1 MYKMI
6 EHFHDRYDKRYDS
19 VTNYNDRAK
28 FTADPPLTGRQIR
41 NKRRKL
47 RRNKK

>member
-1 MYKMI
+1 MMMKERI
-6 EHFHDRYDKRYDS
+6 REIDNRYDS

-28 FTADPPLTGRQIR
+28 FTADPPLTGRQLR

-47 RRNKK
+47 RQKAK